1 MLCRLIVSAVLFA
14 TGVSAATLERIAE
27 TGVLRVG
34 VRADAPPLSYLRDGA
49 PSGYSVALCD
59 RLAERLAEQMARPPL
74 IVEPVVV
81 TTEDRFTA
89 LAEGRIDILCGAA
102 SMTLARRAEVDFSIP
117 VYIDG
122 ASVLMRSGET
132 VDFSALA
139 NRRIGVRAGTTT
151 ERNLIATLDATNM
164 VADVV
169 TVAEHAEGVARLL
182 GRDVD
187 AYFADQSILLFLM
200 VGSGRAE
207 VNFSIPIY
215 IDGASVLMRSG
226 ETVDFAA
233 LANRRI
239 GVRAG
244 TTTERNLMAT
254 LDKTGMVAD
263 VVTVAEH
270 AEGVARLL
278 GRDVDAYFADQSI
291 LLFLMV
297 GSGRVEELTLARNVL
312 TIEPQALALPLGD
325 AAFRLEVDRALSR
338 MYRAGEIAALFDENF
353 APATMGDA
361 MKALT
366 LIAPIPE

>member
-1 MLCRLIVSAVLFA
+1 MLVRLLFA
-14 TGVSAATLERIAE
+14 VALCATGASAATLDRIAE
-27 TGVLRVG
+27 TGVLRIG
-34 VRADAPPLSYLRDGA
+34 VRADAPPLSYVKEGEA
-49 PSGYSVALCD
+49 SGYSVAVCA
-59 RLAERLAEQMARPPL
+59 RLAERLAEQMERPPL
-74 IVEPVVV
+74 KLERVVV
-81 TTEDRFTA
+81 TVEDRFAA
-89 LAEGRIDILCGAA
+89 LADGRIDILCGAA
-102 SMTLARRAEVDFSIP
+102 SMTLARRAQVD
-117 VYIDG
+117 
-122 ASVLMRSGET
+122 
-132 VDFSALA
+132 
-139 NRRIGVRAGTTT
+139 
-151 ERNLIATLDATNM
+151 
-164 VADVV
+164 
-169 TVAEHAEGVARLL
+169 
-182 GRDVD
+182 
-187 AYFADQSILLFLM
+187 
-200 VGSGRAE
+200 
-207 VNFSIPIY
+207 FSIPIY

-244 TTTERNLMAT
+244 TTTERNLMVT

-270 AEGVARLL
+270 TEGVARLL

-291 LLFLMV
+291 LLFQMV
-297 GSGRVEELTLARNVL
+297 NSGRAEELTLARNVL

-325 AAFRLEVDRALSR
+325 TAFRLEVDRALSR

>member
-1 MLCRLIVSAVLFA
+1 MTFVTRFRDPGARLRVCGRLRGMWREWGDYVMLCRLIVSAVLFA

-207 VNFSIPIY
+207 
-215 IDGASVLMRSG
+215 D
-226 ETVDFAA
+226 
-233 LANRRI
+233 
-239 GVRAG
+239 
-244 TTTERNLMAT
+244 
-254 LDKTGMVAD
+254 
-263 VVTVAEH
+263 
-270 AEGVARLL
+270 
-278 GRDVDAYFADQSI
+278 
-291 LLFLMV
+291 
-297 GSGRVEELTLARNVL
+297 LTLARNVL

>member
-200 VGSGRAE
+200 VGSGR
-207 VNFSIPIY
+207 
-215 IDGASVLMRSG
+215 
-226 ETVDFAA
+226 
-233 LANRRI
+233 
-239 GVRAG
+239 
-244 TTTERNLMAT
+244 
-254 LDKTGMVAD
+254 
-263 VVTVAEH
+263 
-270 AEGVARLL
+270 
-278 GRDVDAYFADQSI
+278 
-291 LLFLMV
+291 
-297 GSGRVEELTLARNVL
+297 VEELTLARNVL
-312 TIEPQALALPLGD
+312 TIEPQALALPPGD
-325 AAFRLEVDRALSR
+325 TAFRLEVDRALSR

>member
-207 VNFSIPIY
+207 
-215 IDGASVLMRSG
+215 
-226 ETVDFAA
+226 
-233 LANRRI
+233 
-239 GVRAG
+239 
-244 TTTERNLMAT
+244 
-254 LDKTGMVAD
+254 
-263 VVTVAEH
+263 
-270 AEGVARLL
+270 
-278 GRDVDAYFADQSI
+278 
-291 LLFLMV
+291 
-297 GSGRVEELTLARNVL
+297 ELTLARNVL

>member
-102 SMTLARRAEVDFSIP
+102 SMTLARRAEADFSIP

-207 VNFSIPIY
+207 
-215 IDGASVLMRSG
+215 
-226 ETVDFAA
+226 
-233 LANRRI
+233 
-239 GVRAG
+239 
-244 TTTERNLMAT
+244 
-254 LDKTGMVAD
+254 
-263 VVTVAEH
+263 
-270 AEGVARLL
+270 
-278 GRDVDAYFADQSI
+278 
-291 LLFLMV
+291 
-297 GSGRVEELTLARNVL
+297 ELTLARNVL

>member
-1 MLCRLIVSAVLFA
+1 MTFVTRFRDPGARLRVCGRLRALWRGWGDYVMLCRLIVSAVLFA

-207 VNFSIPIY
+207 
-215 IDGASVLMRSG
+215 
-226 ETVDFAA
+226 
-233 LANRRI
+233 
-239 GVRAG
+239 
-244 TTTERNLMAT
+244 
-254 LDKTGMVAD
+254 
-263 VVTVAEH
+263 
-270 AEGVARLL
+270 
-278 GRDVDAYFADQSI
+278 
-291 LLFLMV
+291 
-297 GSGRVEELTLARNVL
+297 ELTLARNVL

>member
-1 MLCRLIVSAVLFA
+1 MTFVTRFRDPGARLRVCGRLRALWREWGDYVMLCRLIVSAVLFA

-207 VNFSIPIY
+207 
-215 IDGASVLMRSG
+215 
-226 ETVDFAA
+226 
-233 LANRRI
+233 
-239 GVRAG
+239 
-244 TTTERNLMAT
+244 
-254 LDKTGMVAD
+254 
-263 VVTVAEH
+263 
-270 AEGVARLL
+270 
-278 GRDVDAYFADQSI
+278 
-291 LLFLMV
+291 
-297 GSGRVEELTLARNVL
+297 ELTLARNVL

>member
-49 PSGYSVALCD
+49 PSGYSVAVCD

-207 VNFSIPIY
+207 
-215 IDGASVLMRSG
+215 D
-226 ETVDFAA
+226 
-233 LANRRI
+233 
-239 GVRAG
+239 
-244 TTTERNLMAT
+244 
-254 LDKTGMVAD
+254 
-263 VVTVAEH
+263 
-270 AEGVARLL
+270 
-278 GRDVDAYFADQSI
+278 
-291 LLFLMV
+291 
-297 GSGRVEELTLARNVL
+297 LTLARNVL

>member
-207 VNFSIPIY
+207 
-215 IDGASVLMRSG
+215 D
-226 ETVDFAA
+226 
-233 LANRRI
+233 
-239 GVRAG
+239 
-244 TTTERNLMAT
+244 
-254 LDKTGMVAD
+254 
-263 VVTVAEH
+263 
-270 AEGVARLL
+270 
-278 GRDVDAYFADQSI
+278 
-291 LLFLMV
+291 
-297 GSGRVEELTLARNVL
+297 LTLARNVL

>member
-1 MLCRLIVSAVLFA
+1 MSMDAHHATLRERMTFVTRFRDPGARLRVCGRLRALWRGWGDYVMLCRLIVSAVLFA

-207 VNFSIPIY
+207 
-215 IDGASVLMRSG
+215 
-226 ETVDFAA
+226 
-233 LANRRI
+233 
-239 GVRAG
+239 
-244 TTTERNLMAT
+244 
-254 LDKTGMVAD
+254 
-263 VVTVAEH
+263 
-270 AEGVARLL
+270 
-278 GRDVDAYFADQSI
+278 
-291 LLFLMV
+291 
-297 GSGRVEELTLARNVL
+297 ELTLARNVL

>member
-1 MLCRLIVSAVLFA
+1 MLTGGQRLIRMRRQWGGIVMLVRIVLWCVLFA
-14 TGVSAATLERIAE
+14 TAAPAATLDRIAE
-27 TGVLRVG
+27 SGVLRMG

-49 PSGYSVALCD
+49 ESGYSVAVCK
-59 RLAERLAEQMARPPL
+59 RLAERLADQMGRAAL
-74 IVEPVVV
+74 TVEPVVV
-81 TTEDRFTA
+81 SIEERFSA
-89 LAEGRIDILCGAA
+89 LADGRIDILCGAA
-102 SMTLARRAEVDFSIP
+102 SVTLARRAEVD
-117 VYIDG
+117 
-122 ASVLMRSGET
+122 
-132 VDFSALA
+132 
-139 NRRIGVRAGTTT
+139 
-151 ERNLIATLDATNM
+151 
-164 VADVV
+164 
-169 TVAEHAEGVARLL
+169 
-182 GRDVD
+182 
-187 AYFADQSILLFLM
+187 
-200 VGSGRAE
+200 
-207 VNFSIPIY
+207 FSIPIY

-312 TIEPQALALPLGD
+312 TIEPQALALPPGD
-325 AAFRLEVDRALSR
+325 GAFRLEVDRALSR
-338 MYRAGEIAALFDENF
+338 MYRAGEIAALFEENF

>member
-102 SMTLARRAEVDFSIP
+102 SVTLARRAEVDFSIP
-117 VYIDG
+117 IYIDG

-207 VNFSIPIY
+207 
-215 IDGASVLMRSG
+215 
-226 ETVDFAA
+226 
-233 LANRRI
+233 
-239 GVRAG
+239 
-244 TTTERNLMAT
+244 
-254 LDKTGMVAD
+254 
-263 VVTVAEH
+263 
-270 AEGVARLL
+270 
-278 GRDVDAYFADQSI
+278 
-291 LLFLMV
+291 
-297 GSGRVEELTLARNVL
+297 ELTLARNVL